1 MTTLRSKATAAAV
14 AVLLA
19 AAGCSAATEPAG
31 EQTAPSLVVPAVEA
45 APAPALPTAVV
56 PSTTTTMATPTAT
69 AVAEPV
75 PEPAPF
81 APALE
86 PPPAGLVE
94 SVRERLTDPR
104 FAGSELG
111 LSVWVDGSGEVVAH
125 GADVPLRPGSTEK
138 LLVAASALAVV
149 GPDTTLV
156 TELRSDGPEDGGVL
170 RGDLVLVGGGDP
182 TLRSRGPHSLDELA
196 RRLRAR
202 GVTLVDGDLVG
213 DESRYDNRRSAP
225 GWRDIHVPTFVGPL
239 SALAVDGNWLRT
251 DPEYIA
257 DPVRGNV
264 AALRDSLRRAGI
276 TVSGGDG
283 SRGATPESVAL
294 ASVESAPVSA
304 LVGGMLSRSD
314 NFAAELLLKEV
325 GWRVTGRGTT
335 ADGVAAA
342 HQAMADLG
350 VSLSG
355 RSADGS
361 GLSRENA
368 RPVREWRE
376 LLGAARSQAWGELL
390 VQGLPLAGRSGTLE
404 NRFRGTAAEGAV
416 RAKTGSV
423 RESRAL
429 SGYLTTAGGRTVVFS
444 LVVAGPTAAG
454 AIGAMDALVATMVSN
469 PA

>member
-1 MTTLRSKATAAAV
+1 MAALAALVLAGGCTAAERSAPEVAARSTLPGADQPAPTVALPVAPVTVLPPTTTTTTTTTATTAAAV
-14 AVLLA
+14 
-19 AAGCSAATEPAG
+19 E
-31 EQTAPSLVVPAVEA
+31 VVAD
-45 APAPALPTAVV
+45 
-56 PSTTTTMATPTAT
+56 
-69 AVAEPV
+69 
-75 PEPAPF
+75 
-81 APALE
+81 

-94 SVRERLTDPR
+94 AVRERLGDPR
-104 FAGSELG
+104 FAGTDLG

-138 LLVAASALAVV
+138 LLVAAAALAVI

-156 TELRSDGPEDGGVL
+156 TELRSDGAEDGGVL

-196 RRLRAR
+196 RQLRNR

-213 DESRYDNRRSAP
+213 DETRYDNRRSAP

-251 DPEYIA
+251 DPEYVA
-257 DPVRGNV
+257 DPVPGNV

-276 TVSGGDG
+276 AVTGGDR
-283 SRGATPESVAL
+283 SRGAPPEAVPL
-294 ASVESAPVSA
+294 AAVGSAPVSSVVA
-304 LVGGMLSRSD
+304 GMLTRSD

-325 GWRVTGRGTT
+325 GWRATGKGTT
-335 ADGVAAA
+335 LDGAAAA
-342 HQAMADLG
+342 HDAMAALG
-350 VSLSG
+350 VTLSG
-355 RSADGS
+355 RTADGS

-376 LLGAARSQAWGELL
+376 LLGAVRSQAWGDLL

-444 LVVAGPTAAG
+444 LVVTGPPASG
-454 AIGAMDALVATMVSN
+454 AIGAMDALVATMVAS
-469 PA
+469 AT